1 MDKAIAGIVKAFKE
15 SEQSLGIC
23 LQQTLDILQNHEER
37 LQKLERSMSP
47 KGHLRQIERF
57 IEDIQDPEK
66 KEAAMAEFAALCHAL
81 GIEDLESF
89 EDAT

>member
-37 LQKLERSMSP
+37 LQKLERAMSP

-66 KEAAMAEFAALCHAL
+66 KEAAMAEFAILCHAL
-81 GIEDLESF
+81 GIEDLEF
-89 EDAT
+89 

>member
-1 MDKAIAGIVKAFKE
+1 VDEAIAGITKALKE
-15 SEQSLGIC
+15 SEQSLGVC
-23 LQQTLDILQNHEER
+23 LQQTLDVLQNHEER

-47 KGHLRQIERF
+47 KVHLKQIERF

-66 KEAAMAEFAALCHAL
+66 REAAMAGFAAFCHAL

>member
-1 MDKAIAGIVKAFKE
+1 MDKAIAGIVKVFKE

-37 LQKLERSMSP
+37 LQKLERSISP

-66 KEAAMAEFAALCHAL
+66 KEAAMAEFAILCHAL
-81 GIEDLESF
+81 GIEDLEF
-89 EDAT
+89 